1 MLRAV
6 RNKSRKGS
14 TILEFAIVAPM
25 LVLLLAG
32 SFTIGMSLVRASQLG
47 QVCRNANVL
56 VVRGI
61 NLAQS
66 QNQQLVVRTASGLGM
81 NITGT
86 NTPDPAG
93 KAVVILTRVL
103 RVGNNACNAGISNW
117 DQNPSSCANH
127 GSYVITSRILIGN
140 QTRWASVTGTPASA
154 LQSDGTLS
162 DADIATNTGNRAT
175 GFPGIIALSL
185 DEFTFIA
192 EAFADTNEIRL
203 FGNILPPEIRVRNLS

>member
-1 MLRAV
+1 MLRV
-6 RNKSRKGS
+6 VKYKSRRGN
-14 TILEFAIVAPM
+14 TILEFAIVAPV

-66 QNQQLVVRTASGLGM
+66 QNQQLVVRTAAGLGM
-81 NITGT
+81 NIPGT
-86 NTPDPAG
+86 NNPNPAG

-117 DQNPSSCANH
+117 DQNPSSCPNH
-127 GSYVITSRILIGN
+127 GSYVITTRIVIGN
-140 QTRWASVTGTPASA
+140 QTRWSSATGSPASP
-154 LQSDGTLS
+154 LLSDGTVS
-162 DADIATNTGNRAT
+162 EANVATNTGNRAT
-175 GFPGIIALSL
+175 GFPGIISLSL

-192 EAFADTNEIRL
+192 EAFADASEIAL
-203 FGNILPPEIRVRNLS
+203 FRNILPPVIRVRNLS